1 MFPMTFSFQRLARR
15 ARREEATTEVVTVR
29 VAEATVQ
36 DDELQMTE
44 VPQGDLQAK
53 AETLA
58 DTIVER
64 LLFR

>member
-1 MFPMTFSFQRLARR
+1 M
-15 ARREEATTEVVTVR
+15 VTVR